1 MNAIFPTHHA
11 RFKLFGDEDLP
22 QLSPMNWLVKGVLP
36 ESGLAAIYG
45 PPSSGKS
52 FLCLDLAIAIAQ
64 GTKWFGARVNPA
76 PVVYLWLEGAS
87 GFRRRA
93 EAWKTSKSQSLPERF
108 RYILQPFKLT
118 EHADVNDLAQTLPAG
133 AVVFIDTLNKAA
145 AQTDENS
152 SVEMGKL
159 IEAAR
164 TLQAHTGGL
173 VVLVHHTG
181 KNLSAGLRGHS
192 SLLAALDTAIEV
204 NRDGDLRHWSVTKQ
218 KDGPDGNKQ
227 TFNLLEVLLGTDI
240 DGDPISSC
248 CISEAESVEVFS
260 GLPLPQGAN
269 QKIIMEALIP
279 LFEAGSTGVEGT
291 PPDSSS
297 IDIEQAIML
306 AATKLTCPS
315 DKRNTR
321 AREAITGMVS
331 RGVLGSHE
339 GWLWKRRNR

>member
-1 MNAIFPTHHA
+1 MNPNFPTHHV
-11 RFKLFGDEDLP
+11 RFNLLRDDDLP
-22 QLSPMNWLVKGVLP
+22 HLPPMGWLVKGVLP

-52 FLCLDLAIAIAQ
+52 FLCLDLAIAIAA
-64 GTKWFGARVNPA
+64 GTRWFGARVNPR

-87 GFRRRA
+87 GFRQRA
-93 EAWKTSKSQSLPERF
+93 EAWKITNKSPLPDQF

-118 EHADVNDLAQTLPAG
+118 EPADIHDLAQTLPAG

-145 AQTDENS
+145 PQTDENS
-152 SVEMGKL
+152 SPEMGKL

-181 KNLSAGLRGHS
+181 KNPSAGPRGHS

-204 NRDGDLRHWSVTKQ
+204 TRGNAIRHWNLVKQ
-218 KDGPDGNKQ
+218 KDGADGCKHG
-227 TFNLLEVLLGTDI
+227 FNLLEVVLGMDV

-248 CISEAESVEVFS
+248 CVIESEDGALSN
-260 GLPLPQGAN
+260 LPMPQGAN
-269 QKIIMEALIP
+269 QKIVMKALAP
-279 LFEAGSTGVEGT
+279 LFQTGISGVEGT
-291 PPDSSS
+291 PPDSLC
-297 IDIEQAIML
+297 IDMEQAVIVG
-306 AATKLTCPS
+306 ATKLTCPS

-321 AREAITGMVS
+321 AREAIAGMLS

-339 GWLWKRRNR
+339 GWLWKRINR

>member
-1 MNAIFPTHHA
+1 MNPISPA
-11 RFKLFGDEDLP
+11 RNVRFRLLSDDDLP
-22 QLSPMNWLVKGVLP
+22 QLPPMQWLVKGVLP

-52 FLCLDLAIAIAQ
+52 FLCFDLAIAIAMGMQ
-64 GTKWFGARVNPA
+64 WFGARVNSA

-93 EAWKTSKSQSLPERF
+93 EAWKTTKQQPLPEKF
-108 RYILQPFKLT
+108 RYILQPFKLS
-118 EHADVNDLAQTLPAG
+118 EPADVHDLAQTLPAG

-145 AQTDENS
+145 PLTDENS
-152 SVEMGKL
+152 SAEMGRL

-164 TLQAHTGGL
+164 TLQASTGGL

-181 KNLSAGLRGHS
+181 KNQSAGLRGHS
-192 SLLAALDTAIEV
+192 SLLGALDTAIEV
-204 NRDGDLRHWSVTKQ
+204 TRDNSIRQWNLIKQ
-218 KDGPDGNKQ
+218 KDGPDGLKHS
-227 TFNLLEVLLGTDI
+227 FNLQEVALGTDM

-248 CISEAESVEVFS
+248 CVSEVGEVFTNV
-260 GLPLPQGAN
+260 LVPQGAN
-269 QKIIMEALIP
+269 QRIVMEALAP
-279 LFEAGSTGVEGT
+279 LFEAGSTGIEGT

-297 IDIEQAIML
+297 IDIEQAVL
-306 AATKLTCPS
+306 AAASKLTCPS

-321 AREAITGMVS
+321 ARDAINGMVS

-339 GWLWKRRNR
+339 KWLWKRRNR

>member
-1 MNAIFPTHHA
+1 MNPVFPTHHV
-11 RFKLFGDEDLP
+11 RFKLFGDEELP
-22 QLSPMNWLVKGVLP
+22 RLSPMRWLVKGVLP
-36 ESGLAAIYG
+36 EAGLAAIYG

-52 FLCLDLAIAIAQ
+52 FLCLCLAIAIAA
-64 GTKWFGARVNPA
+64 GTRWFGARVNPT

-93 EAWKTSKSQSLPERF
+93 EAWKLINKKPLPDQF

-118 EHADVNDLAQTLPAG
+118 EPADIHDLAQTLPAG

-145 AQTDENS
+145 PQTDENS
-152 SVEMGKL
+152 SAEMGKL

-164 TLQAHTGGL
+164 ALQAHTGGL

-181 KNLSAGLRGHS
+181 KNPSAGLRGHS

-204 NRDGDLRHWSVTKQ
+204 TRENAIRYWHLVKQ
-218 KDGPDGNKQ
+218 KDGADGCKHSFTLQ
-227 TFNLLEVLLGTDI
+227 EVVLGTDV

-248 CISEAESVEVFS
+248 CVMESEDDALSN
-260 GLPLPQGAN
+260 LPMPQGTN
-269 QKIIMEALIP
+269 QKIVMEALAP
-279 LFEAGSTGVEGT
+279 LFQAGITGVEGT
-291 PPDSSS
+291 PPDSLC
-297 IDIEQAIML
+297 IDMEQAVMVG
-306 AATKLTCPS
+306 ATKLTCPS

-321 AREAITGMVS
+321 AREAITGMLS